1 MSNSQQPVPGSLS
14 VWLATGLRVGLV
26 VPAPGTVGALIWGM
40 PLAWS
45 IGLIHGWWWQLLVI
59 VILNLVGIP
68 LSTRAGNDLG
78 GTKDNQAIVWDEIVT
93 VPMVFLIVP
102 FLTNWWSGI
111 AGFVLIRLFD
121 IWKPPP
127 ARQLERLPNGLGI
140 MADDWVAGIYACLA
154 LALLYRL

>member
-1 MSNSQQPVPGSLS
+1 
-14 VWLATGLRVGLV
+14 
-26 VPAPGTVGALIWGM
+26 M

-45 IGLIHGWWWQLLVI
+45 IGLIHNWWWQLLVI

-93 VPMVFLIVP
+93 VPMVFVIVP
-102 FLTNWWSGI
+102 LTDWWSGV

-140 MADDWVAGIYACLA
+140 MADDWVAGTYACLA
-154 LALLYRL
+154 LGLLYWL

>member
-1 MSNSQQPVPGSLS
+1 
-14 VWLATGLRVGLV
+14 
-26 VPAPGTVGALIWGM
+26 M

-45 IGLIHGWWWQLLVI
+45 IGLIHNGWWQLLVI

-93 VPMVFLIVP
+93 VPMVFVIVP
-102 FLTNWWSGI
+102 LTDWWSGV

-140 MADDWVAGIYACLA
+140 MADDWVAGTYACLA
-154 LALLYRL
+154 LALLYWL